1 MDDTVVDLSR
11 LQFAI
16 TAFYHFLFVP
26 LTIGL
31 AFILAIMESVYVMTG
46 KQVYKDMVQYWGK
59 LFGINFALGVTT
71 GLTMEFQ
78 FGTNWAYYSHY
89 VGDVFG
95 APLAIEGLMAF
106 FLESTFIGLFFFGWD
121 RLNKYQHL
129 MVTWLVAIGSN
140 LSALW
145 ILIANGWMQ
154 NPVGAEFNFETM
166 RMEMTSFSELI
177 FNPVAQVKFVHTV
190 SAGYVTGA
198 MFVLAIS
205 GYFMLTKRDLPF
217 ARRSFAIAS
226 SFGLASILSVIVLGD
241 ESGYELGDVQR
252 TKLAA
257 IEAEWET
264 QPAPADFTLIGIPN
278 EETMHTDYAIKIPY
292 ALGLIATRSLDKEVT
307 GIKELIEQHEVRIRS
322 GMGAYGLLQEL
333 KAGNDTPEN
342 IAAFNEVKKDLGY
355 GLLLKRYTDN
365 VVDATEEHIKQA
377 AKNTIPAVKPMF
389 FNFRIMVGLGFLM
402 LFLIAASFYF
412 SARHTAEHQRWLL
425 KALLICLPAPWIACE
440 MGWFVAE
447 FGRQPWSIGEILP
460 TALSVSSRSVTDLWI
475 SLGGFIVFYTGLLI
489 VEMYL
494 MIKFAKLG
502 PSALHTGRYFW
513 EQQKAGGLDTVVAQQ
528 SRQDLV

>member
-1 MDDTVVDLSR
+1 MISESVVDLSR

-26 LTIGL
+26 LTLGL
-31 AFILAIMESVYVMTG
+31 SFILAIMESAYVMTG
-46 KQVYKDMVQYWGK
+46 KQVYQDMVKFWGK

-89 VGDVFG
+89 VGDIFG

-121 RLNKYQHL
+121 RLTKVQHL

-140 LSALW
+140 MSALW

-154 NPVGAEFNFETM
+154 NPVGAEFNFDTM
-166 RMEMTSFSELI
+166 RMEMMSFSEVI

-205 GYFMLTKRDLPF
+205 AYYMLRKRDLPF

-241 ESGYELGDVQR
+241 ESGYEIGEVQKV
-252 TKLAA
+252 KLAA

-264 QPAPADFTLIGIPN
+264 HEAPAAFTLFGIPDQEN
-278 EETMHTDYAIKIPY
+278 METDYAIKIPY
-292 ALGLIATRSLDKEVT
+292 ALGLIATRSVTEEVK
-307 GIKELIEQHEVRIRS
+307 GIKDLIAEHEVRIRN
-322 GMGAYGLLQEL
+322 GMVAYDLLTQI
-333 KAGNDTPEN
+333 KAGDRSEAT
-342 IAAFNEVKKDLGY
+342 IAEFRSRVDDLGY
-355 GLLLKRYTDN
+355 GLLLKKYVEN
-365 VVDATEEHIKQA
+365 PVNATEEQIKLA
-377 AKNTIPAVKPMF
+377 AQNSIPRVAPMF
-389 FNFRIMVGLGFLM
+389 WTFRIMVGLGFIM
-402 LFLIAASFYF
+402 LLLIGLSFYY
-412 SARHTAEHQRWLL
+412 SAKGTAERQKYLL
-425 KALLICLPAPWIACE
+425 RALIIALPAPWIACE

-447 FGRQPWSIGEILP
+447 FGRQPWSIGGILP
-460 TALSVSSRSVTDLWI
+460 THLSVSTRSVEDI
-475 SLGGFIVFYTGLLI
+475 YMSLAGFIGFYTLLL
-489 VEMYL
+489 VAEMYL
-494 MIKFAKLG
+494 MIRFARLG
-502 PSALHTGRYFW
+502 PSSLHTGRYHW
-513 EQQKAGGLDTVVAQQ
+513 EQDSNTDSASTSPAQA
-528 SRQDLV
+528 